1 MRAISINSGFREE
14 RWVCMIALSFCLH
27 LAVFST
33 ILFVPQT
40 TARYPSL
47 EGRVYNV
54 ELVGFPSGVK
64 RGTLGSSSGVKRGAE
79 AKGIAKTTETSNI
92 LGSKTRRIAARKK
105 ETLPITAKRFA
116 AKPPARSGDGALSP
130 SELIDKAIS
139 KIERKVEKQKAVQTE
154 EAGNG
159 FEGAAKALSEEGRG
173 VRPGTS
179 SSDIGITIKL
189 YQMEIEHTIKNNW
202 SYPVALVDLKSGKIP
217 EAVVIVNVRRDGKIL
232 KAWFKRRSN
241 NPLFDESVMKAI
253 EKSDPLPAFPDGY
266 RKSYDEVEINFS
278 LKDLA

>member
-14 RWVCMIALSFCLH
+14 RWVCMMALSFCLH

-40 TARYPSL
+40 SAPYPSL

-54 ELVGFPSGVK
+54 ELVGFPSGIK
-64 RGTLGSSSGVKRGAE
+64 TGKLGPSSGVKGGAE
-79 AKGIAKTTETSNI
+79 AKRVAKTTETSNI
-92 LGSKTRRIAARKK
+92 LGIKTRRIAGEKK
-105 ETLPITAKRFA
+105 ETLPISAKRVA
-116 AKPPARSGDGALSP
+116 SKPRARSGEEALSP

-159 FEGAAKALSEEGRG
+159 FEGAAKALSEEGSG
-173 VRPGTS
+173 VIPGT

-217 EAVVIVNVRRDGKIL
+217 EAVVMVTVRRDGKIL